1 MIARGVGH
9 ESVTELGPWLVLQSQ
24 HRHLLGCGARC
35 NRSKASKSWQTLAYC
50 KSIRAWL
57 KDHPCEDAHADDR
70 FRRNRHPD
78 EAAPTHQAV
87 FAISLRSIGMRVMRT
102 PVAAK
107 TALAIAGCTTTVPG
121 SPMPPGSC
129 VLETMWASIEGISS
143 IRSIR

>member
-1 MIARGVGH
+1 MLRASATAEFSAFAEAPRFTDERGVGH
-9 ESVTELGPWLVLQSQ
+9 ESVTELGPWLVVQSQ
-24 HRHLLGCGARC
+24 HRHLLG
-35 NRSKASKSWQTLAYC
+35 S
-50 KSIRAWL
+50 
-57 KDHPCEDAHADDR
+57 HADDR
-70 FRRNRHPD
+70 YRRTRHQD
-78 EAAPTHQAV
+78 EAAPTHHAV